1 MFGWPILH
9 LLQSFHQGI
18 WAGVM
23 CAKLRVTAYD
33 TTVNANDTL
42 NMCTLSSTCYDIWR
56 AQLTME
62 SCTLVMMVPSWIAN
76 LSLMPML
83 TAQWHAVWLH
93 QLGLR
98 HGPGYLSF
106 CLGCHLQLIAYWLGG
121 AVSWCS
127 GLRSSVS
134 QSSQSLPKKWSDSD
148 NSCMIS
154 QTGCASTD
162 LLFNW

>member
-1 MFGWPILH
+1 MLGWPILH
-9 LLQSFHQGI
+9 LLWSFHQV

-33 TTVNANDTL
+33 TAVNTDDTL

-56 AQLTME
+56 ARLTME
-62 SCTLVMMVPSWIAN
+62 SCTLAMMVPSWIAN

-93 QLGLR
+93 QLRLCL
-98 HGPGYLSF
+98 GPGYLLF

-121 AVSWCS
+121 AVSQCFM
-127 GLRSSVS
+127 LRSSVC
-134 QSSQSLPKKWSDSD
+134 QSSQSKWSDSD
-148 NSCMIS
+148 NSCTIS
-154 QTGCASTD
+154 QTRHALD
-162 LLFNW
+162 WPPI